1 MLGGGKVFSLKKKK
15 RKKERKKGE
24 EEEDKIKKRGKPT
37 DGRRLLMI

>member
-15 RKKERKKGE
+15 KKERKKGE